1 MSNNAA
7 ERAVRGIAVGRKIR
21 SMFGAPILSL
31 PPPMAGRL
39 RRSGKSKT
47 GGVAMLPST
56 YPHVQALTALAT
68 SIAARGPCAM
78 RQVPLADENQKG
90 ESEQPFEA
98 LSWHSLVPRA
108 HWKGFLKLSLVSCP
122 VARPSIH
129 PSFRSPSRNA
139 ATEDC
144 PSWSLSAE
152 NVRTPME
159 MPNRSS
165 SRRFIS
171 IPPCRRSG
179 QEKLPS
185 LSY

>member
-68 SIAARGPCAM
+68 SIVGGRRRAGLFH
-78 RQVPLADENQKG
+78 RQGVG
-90 ESEQPFEA
+90 
-98 LSWHSLVPRA
+98 
-108 HWKGFLKLSLVSCP
+108 
-122 VARPSIH
+122 RP
-129 PSFRSPSRNA
+129 P
-139 ATEDC
+139 
-144 PSWSLSAE
+144 
-152 NVRTPME
+152 
-159 MPNRSS
+159 
-165 SRRFIS
+165 
-171 IPPCRRSG
+171 
-179 QEKLPS
+179 
-185 LSY
+185 